1 MVDQRVA
8 AEKQNGVGT
17 PYIPPMTR
25 RLKCRIDPEQSPYTC
40 MLPEHKP
47 VRRGREMIDL
57 FAVEE
62 PKPKPVKIRAV
73 SYEAAIDQLFKRMPS
88 SSSALTQQAVS
99 TPRGPVPNERRRRR
113 PPHGRR
119 TGTTGE
125 WPPAT
130 RGSPPASAKDGPGR
144 GPPPRGRVR
153 SRCTSRGARTRPGT
167 RRRRRTSAGRRRTPD
182 GPHCARG
189 CGRRCDGRAP
199 PAPPRTPPRMA
210 AAGYGTCRRTA
221 VRPTGARPETRQ
233 KCCGRNRATPRTRPL

>member
-17 PYIPPMTR
+17 PYIPRMTR

-57 FAVEE
+57 LAVGE
-62 PKPKPVKIRAV
+62 PKPKPAKIRAA
-73 SYEAAIDQLFKRMPS
+73 SYEAAIDQLFKRMRS
-88 SSSALTQQAVS
+88 SRSALTQQAVS
-99 TPRGPVPNERRRRR
+99 NPRRPVPNERRRRR

-125 WPPAT
+125 WPPAA
-130 RGSPPASAKDGPGR
+130 RGSPPAPAKDGPGR

-153 SRCTSRGARTRPGT
+153 SRCTTRGVRTRPGT
-167 RRRRRTSAGRRRTPD
+167 RNVSRSPPD
-182 GPHCARG
+182 AR
-189 CGRRCDGRAP
+189 
-199 PAPPRTPPRMA
+199 
-210 AAGYGTCRRTA
+210 
-221 VRPTGARPETRQ
+221 
-233 KCCGRNRATPRTRPL
+233 

>member
-47 VRRGREMIDL
+47 VQRGREMIDL
-57 FAVEE
+57 LAVEE
-62 PKPKPVKIRAV
+62 PKPKPSKIRAV
-73 SYEAAIDQLFKRMPS
+73 LVEAAIDQLFKRMRS
-88 SSSALTQQAVS
+88 SSS
-99 TPRGPVPNERRRRR
+99 RRR

-130 RGSPPASAKDGPGR
+130 RGSPPAPARDGPGR
-144 GPPPRGRVR
+144 GPTHRF
-153 SRCTSRGARTRPGT
+153 S
-167 RRRRRTSAGRRRTPD
+167 TPD
-182 GPHCARG
+182 K
-189 CGRRCDGRAP
+189 RRLSP
-199 PAPPRTPPRMA
+199 
-210 AAGYGTCRRTA
+210 
-221 VRPTGARPETRQ
+221 
-233 KCCGRNRATPRTRPL
+233 